1 MKIWMICI
9 AALVLLAVFFLFCFR
24 GYGYISATLLFIA
37 ALVAV
42 FNLGSERLIRI
53 VAVLTCIGLIWF
65 CAMEYL
71 IVSASRTDDDSGRG
85 WLIVLGAAVHG
96 SDPSLA
102 LIHRLQ
108 GALDYLEKF
117 PEAKVVVS
125 GGQGAGEDI
134 SEAEC
139 MRIWLEDNGISPD
152 RIFKEDRSVSTLEN
166 LRFSLEIIEA
176 NGGRADDIAVVS
188 SGYHLYRAKKLAE
201 SVGITAAGV
210 KGHLGYPIY
219 TLGMYIREA
228 FGVTHM
234 ILFGN

>member
-1 MKIWMICI
+1 MKPWMAAI
-9 AALVLLAVFFLFCFR
+9 AVLVLLALFFFFCLR

-37 ALVAV
+37 ALIAV
-42 FNLGSERLIRI
+42 FSLGSAGLIRAVCI
-53 VAVLTCIGLIWF
+53 VTGIGLIWF

-71 IVSASRTDDDSGRG
+71 IVSASRTDDDAGRG

-96 SDPSLA
+96 SEPSLA
-102 LIHRLQ
+102 LTHRLQ
-108 GALDYLEKF
+108 GAQEYLLRY
-117 PEAKVVVS
+117 PEARVVVS

-139 MRIWLEDNGISPD
+139 MRIWLEQNGIAPE

-166 LRFSLEIIEA
+166 LRFSLEIITA
-176 NGGRADDIAVVS
+176 NGGQADDIAVVS

-201 SVGITAAGV
+201 SVGITAAGY
-210 KGHLGYPIY
+210 KGHPGYPIY

-234 ILFGN
+234 IFFGN